1 MLEEN
6 KSESVYTCEKD
17 NAIKKIIIMYRKIES
32 DIIMFKALNINRNT
46 FEKRKRQKQI
56 IDSWLYLLNEYERW
70 IVKVHLI
77 SGLSWP
83 LVVNEFEKKW
93 GKEQARDERTLKRV
107 QAKAINKIKNN
118 VEKNG
123 LESSIKNLFYELL

>member
-1 MLEEN
+1 M
-6 KSESVYTCEKD
+6 
-17 NAIKKIIIMYRKIES
+17 
-32 DIIMFKALNINRNT
+32 
-46 FEKRKRQKQI
+46 
-56 IDSWLYLLNEYERW
+56 
-70 IVKVHLI
+70 HLI